1 MSGWLRN
8 KSIDVFG
15 LLYLSSLRIEFVVMS
30 KIGSSMG
37 KMECFKEGNVFVF
50 GVFVISF
57 GSFSCCFSCLVR
69 NIVISIVGR
78 AISSL
83 SSIIVFR

>member
-1 MSGWLRN
+1 
-8 KSIDVFG
+8 
-15 LLYLSSLRIEFVVMS
+15 
-30 KIGSSMG
+30 MG